1 MKKIACIPAR
11 YDSSRLKGKLLLDLD
26 GKTIIER
33 VVEAVHGFRGFD
45 EVVLLTDHE
54 LIAEAVSHL
63 EVQCIMTSKE
73 CNSGTERLISVLPQ
87 LDGDIF
93 INVQGDEPFI
103 NNDHLESI
111 MGLMED
117 EAVSIGTLYHKIQD
131 KEHLFNYNH
140 VKVVFNKL
148 NQALYFSRQA
158 IPAIRDE
165 KYKNWISQYPYYKHI
180 GIYGYKRA
188 ALEKIGLMKGSELE
202 DAEKLEQLRWL
213 DHGMNIH
220 VKEVDDPPITGI
232 DTDEDYKRAREYLK
246 NS

>member
-11 YDSSRLKGKLLLDLD
+11 YDSSRLKGKLLLDLG

-33 VVEAVHGFRGFD
+33 VAEAVNGFKGFD
-45 EVVLLTDHE
+45 EVVVLTDHE
-54 LIAEAVSHL
+54 LIAEAVSNI
-63 EVQCIMTSKE
+63 EVQCIMTSTD

-87 LDGDIF
+87 LEGDII

-111 MGLMED
+111 LGLMED
-117 EAVSIGTLYHKIQD
+117 EAVSIGTLCHKIQD
-131 KEHLFNYNH
+131 NEHLFNYNH

-148 NQALYFSRQA
+148 NRALYFSRQA

-165 KYKNWISQYPYYKHI
+165 MYKDWILKYPYYRHI

-202 DAEKLEQLRWL
+202 DAEKLEQLKWMDNGL
-213 DHGMNIH
+213 DIH
-220 VKEVDDPPITGI
+220 VKEVIDPPITGI
-232 DTDEDYKRAREYLK
+232 DTDADYERARQYLS